1 MLQLSLFC
9 IHLDHL
15 EARLSL
21 AVHGGDSVLQYLPG
35 DALTATRFAHQHRG
49 VSGVF
54 GLVKLDDFGR
64 GKRGHLQ
71 TAVMQLRPYDLF

>member
-1 MLQLSLFC
+1 MLQLSLFA

-15 EARLSL
+15 EAWFSL

-35 DALTATRFAHQHRG
+35 DALTTTRFAHQHGG

-54 GLVKLDDFGR
+54 GLVKLDDFGHGER
-64 GKRGHLQ
+64 GLLQ
-71 TAVMQLRPYDLF
+71 TAVMQLHPYDLF